1 MTTNSHI
8 GGRAARWIAAA
19 VLVSSAAAAVAH
31 NLSFLKDTPVAYMTP
46 RDKEALNRA
55 AQTALDTKQDGESL
69 RWNNSGSGSSVQI
82 NGTVTP
88 RTTEKNGD
96 ETCRAVTLVAVA
108 KGQTQTWTPTACK
121 TGSGDWK
128 VRRQ

>member
-1 MTTNSHI
+1 MNPISTR
-8 GGRAARWIAAA
+8 GCVRCLALAALLISTDAAI
-19 VLVSSAAAAVAH
+19 AH
-31 NLSFLKDTPVAYMTP
+31 NLSFLKDTPVAYMTS
-46 RDKEALNRA
+46 RDKAALNRA

-82 NGTVTP
+82 SGTVTP
-88 RTTEKNGD
+88 KSTEKNGD

-121 TGSGDWK
+121 SGTGEWK
-128 VRRQ
+128 VRKQ